1 MVVWE
6 TPDVPELTFRSA
18 VPADVDSILLFRKEA
33 ADRQTERRSH
43 GDRHERVYWSAS
55 RRLGLNPLTHD
66 T

>member
-43 GDRHERVYWSAS
+43 GDRHERVYCLLA
-55 RRLGLNPLTHD
+55 D
-66 T
+66 A